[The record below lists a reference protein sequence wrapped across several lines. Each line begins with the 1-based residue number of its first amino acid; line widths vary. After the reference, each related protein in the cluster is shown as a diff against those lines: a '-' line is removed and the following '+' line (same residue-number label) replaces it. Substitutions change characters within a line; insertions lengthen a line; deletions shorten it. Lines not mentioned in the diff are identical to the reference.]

1 MSEEA
6 VIAALAVVGLLCE
19 LSGLGLVVRGIRSD
33 RRAARAAEEGEPESD
48 LTLAVGVSLEARY
61 NIEGAELEELEER
74 VERLEKRVEQVAAS
88 EAEVRDE
95 VQDYVNRKLS
105 DVEHA
110 GLGRDK
116 ALRHFLRELL
126 EGDLSNQLRGVIL
139 FGVGALLATL
149 SSVWDVLAG

>member
-1 MSEEA
+1 M
-6 VIAALAVVGLLCE
+6 GF
-19 LSGLGLVVRGIRSD
+19 
-33 RRAARAAEEGEPESD
+33 
-48 LTLAVGVSLEARY
+48 SLEARY
-61 NIEGAELEELEER
+61 NIEGAEPTLEER

>member
-1 MSEEA
+1 MCEEA

-19 LSGLGLVVRGIRSD
+19 LSGLGLVVRGIHSD

-48 LTLAVGVSLEARY
+48 LTLAVRFSLEARY
-61 NIEGAELEELEER
+61 NIEGAELEER

-116 ALRHFLRELL
+116 ALRRFLYELL
-126 EGDLSNQLRGVIL
+126 EGDLRQRKW
-139 FGVGALLATL
+139 GVGLFVVGATL
-149 SSVWDVLAG
+149 AAASSVWGALAG

>member
-48 LTLAVGVSLEARY
+48 LTLAVGFSLEARY
-61 NIEGAELEELEER
+61 NIEGAEPTLEER

>member
-1 MSEEA
+1 MCEEA

-48 LTLAVGVSLEARY
+48 LTLAVGFSLEARY
-61 NIEGAELEELEER
+61 NIEGAEPTLEER

-116 ALRHFLRELL
+116 ALRRFLYELL
-126 EGDLSNQLRGVIL
+126 EGDLRQRKW
-139 FGVGALLATL
+139 GVGLFAVGATL
-149 SSVWDVLAG
+149 AAASSVWGALAG